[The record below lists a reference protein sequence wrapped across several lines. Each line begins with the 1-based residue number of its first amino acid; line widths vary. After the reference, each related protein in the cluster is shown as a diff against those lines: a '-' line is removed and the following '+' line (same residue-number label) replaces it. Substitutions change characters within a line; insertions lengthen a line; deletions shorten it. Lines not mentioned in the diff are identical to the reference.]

1 MKRTWCALCPKR
13 SFDRV
18 ARALRHVKKYH
29 TKKRNY
35 AAAGP
40 KQLKVAQ
47 AIFDNDRIT
56 GAAEKGNYLARSG
69 KVLKES
75 LTRSFGTATTSVS
88 RREKDKKLVL
98 LLDAHGPRYVLGA
111 KIGTTIHAR
120 KHGYVF
126 YTREFAT
133 AIFRAALL

>member
-1 MKRTWCALCPKR
+1 M
-13 SFDRV
+13 
-18 ARALRHVKKYH
+18 ARALHQVKEYH
-29 TKKRNY
+29 TKRWNY
-35 AAAGP
+35 APAGT

-47 AIFDNDRIT
+47 AIFDNDCIT
-56 GAAEKGNYLARSG
+56 GAAEKGNYLATSG

-75 LTRSFGTATTSVS
+75 LTPSFGTATTSVS

-120 KHGYVF
+120 KHGYLF
-126 YTREFAT
+126 YTRDLPRRSFG
-133 AIFRAALL
+133 RPYYVKHGSSV